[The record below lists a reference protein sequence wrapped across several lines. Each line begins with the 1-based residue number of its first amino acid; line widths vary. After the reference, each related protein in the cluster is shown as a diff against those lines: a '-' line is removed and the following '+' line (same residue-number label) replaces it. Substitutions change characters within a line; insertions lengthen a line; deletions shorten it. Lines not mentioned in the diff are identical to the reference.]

1 MDKLKMHSPDMTQQ
15 NIEKIQA
22 LFPNCVTESK
32 GADGELK
39 LAIDFDQLKQELSN
53 SIVEGPQ
60 ERYQLNWPGKRE
72 ALLTANAPIAK
83 TLRPFREESVNF
95 DTTENLF
102 IEGDNLDALKM
113 LQETYLG
120 KVKMIYID
128 PPYNTGND
136 FIYDDDFSV
145 NSNDFLVSSN
155 QKDEQ
160 GNRLVSNS
168 ESNGRFHSDWITM
181 IYPRLKLSR
190 NLMTTDGVIF
200 ISIDDNELANLRKV
214 CDEVFGEYNF
224 IGVLSV
230 ENNPKG
236 RKNSSFISVSSEYCV
251 IYAKDKNQSYFLENV
266 PKKSSDM
273 VLDEDGKYVHASGK
287 RVIVGENSFNNAV
300 DNNDSDK
307 NYSVYYRD
315 KDGYLVTRKETI
327 DERDDSLLKEG
338 YIKYFSHNKG
348 VLVENTYTES
358 KLKELHAKKSLSF
371 SGEKIYE
378 KNFNDTIRI
387 KSQLVNKKYE
397 AIIDGKKCQFSME
410 LTTTGAGTY
419 IKSLFELD
427 NSPFSAPKNIGFI
440 KMLISLLDGDD
451 FTVLDFFAGSS
462 STADALMRL
471 NSQDGKNRKFIMVQ
485 LPEDLD
491 ESLERVS
498 SPIEKKVIKSAISIC
513 KSLSKE
519 HYLTE
524 VSKERIRRAGTKI
537 LEGECHQD
545 WNKDVGFRVLKVDTS
560 NMADVYYSPDQVTQG
575 SLDLLVDNIKPD
587 RTDED
592 LLFQVLLDWGVDLT
606 LPIRKETIQGKSVF
620 FVDDDALVACFDLR
634 INEALIKELAIK
646 EPLRVVFRDDGFESD
661 AVKINA
667 EQIFKQVSPH
677 TEVKAI

>member
-39 LAIDFDQLKQELSN
+39 LAIDFDKLKQELSN

-83 TLRPFREESVNF
+83 TLRPCREESVNF

-128 PPYNTGND
+128 PPYNTGSD
-136 FIYDDDFSV
+136 LIYEDDFTD
-145 NSNDFLVSSN
+145 NSESFLKKSN
-155 QKDEQ
+155 QVDET
-160 GNRLVSNS
+160 GNRLQANT
-168 ESNGRFHSDWITM
+168 ETNGRFHSDWLSM
-181 IYPRLKLSR
+181 VYSRLRLAKNLLSD
-190 NLMTTDGVIF
+190 DGVVF
-200 ISIDDNELANLRKV
+200 ISIDHNENHNLRKI
-214 CDEVFGEYNF
+214 CEEVFGEQNF
-224 IGVLSV
+224 LSELIWHLSSGPQAGHFTRSHESIVAFSKSKSNLPFFIDKSGGTIKHGALKKISAANPASEIFFPKGTIECEESDITFEDELGGSEKQYVTSGKLTFENGVLAEDVTLKAGWAMKNQVLQWLKGQDTVDSKGQKV
-230 ENNPKG
+230 IRFYFNSKGILFYEKERGTAHPKT
-236 RKNSSFISVSSEYCV
+236 VVPSSEV
-251 IYAKDKNQSYFLENV
+251 GGTKAGGDEVTTLFGSKVMSFPKPTKLIKFLL
-266 PKKSSDM
+266 S
-273 VLDEDGKYVHASGK
+273 
-287 RVIVGENSFNNAV
+287 
-300 DNNDSDK
+300 
-307 NYSVYYRD
+307 
-315 KDGYLVTRKETI
+315 LV
-327 DERDDSLLKEG
+327 S
-338 YIKYFSHNKG
+338 
-348 VLVENTYTES
+348 NT
-358 KLKELHAKKSLSF
+358 KQD
-371 SGEKIYE
+371 I
-378 KNFNDTIRI
+378 
-387 KSQLVNKKYE
+387 
-397 AIIDGKKCQFSME
+397 
-410 LTTTGAGTY
+410 
-419 IKSLFELD
+419 
-427 NSPFSAPKNIGFI
+427 
-440 KMLISLLDGDD
+440 
-451 FTVLDFFAGSS
+451 VLDFFAGSAT
-462 STADALMRL
+462 TAHAVMQL
-471 NSQDGKNRKFIMVQ
+471 NADDGGNRKFIMVQ
-485 LPEDLD
+485 LPEECD
-491 ESLERVS
+491 
-498 SPIEKKVIKSAISIC
+498 KKSEAYKAGYKTIAEI
-513 KSLSKE
+513 
-519 HYLTE
+519 
-524 VSKERIRRAGTKI
+524 SKERIRRAGAKI
-537 LEGECHQD
+537 LAGECHKD
-545 WNKDVGFRVLKVDTS
+545 WNKDVGFRVLKVDSS

-575 SLDLLVDNIKPD
+575 SLDLLVDNIKAD